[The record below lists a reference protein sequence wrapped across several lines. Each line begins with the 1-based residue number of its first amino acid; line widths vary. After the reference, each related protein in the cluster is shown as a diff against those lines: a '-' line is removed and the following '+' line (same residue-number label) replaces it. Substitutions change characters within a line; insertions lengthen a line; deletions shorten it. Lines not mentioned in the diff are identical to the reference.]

1 MRKTVRIIQSKTG
14 AFQIR
19 GKHGGTIFSGL
30 EEECFEF
37 IWNNFRANYEDHV
50 AMLPVQH
57 VASEEELL
65 EMTRLVRVLRDARG
79 VYRTHRRPSGGQ
91 IGMGKSIDETLQ
103 NTYKK
108 LRQKGENWRQV
119 AFLTPASQQQAAD
132 ASGTMTI
139 VDLPDTDEEMDPP
152 DSPLD
157 GASDNLELQYGSD
170 EEESKHDNSDGEQE
184 NIDMDQVDMDEGIDG
199 GDAQG
204 QVEQQGDIQVVAQ
217 IDEELPIR
225 GMNND
230 VNDGNIQIIRTKRY
244 KKYVYIVRNAL
255 GEIVPFKT
263 KQEALNY
270 ANQVQQA

>member
-1 MRKTVRIIQSKTG
+1 
-14 AFQIR
+14 
-19 GKHGGTIFSGL
+19 
-30 EEECFEF
+30 
-37 IWNNFRANYEDHV
+37 
-50 AMLPVQH
+50 MLPVQH
-57 VASEEELL
+57 VASEVELL

-79 VYRTHRRPSGGQ
+79 VYRTHRRQSGGQ

-119 AFLTPASQQQAAD
+119 AFLKPASQQQAAD
-132 ASGTMTI
+132 ASWTMTI

-157 GASDNLELQYGSD
+157 DVDMIHVSPNNSDNT
-170 EEESKHDNSDGEQE
+170 ESKKILIWIKALMLMPASQGEGEQ
-184 NIDMDQVDMDEGIDG
+184 QVDMDEGIDG
-199 GDAQG
+199 GEAQG
-204 QVEQQGDIQVVAQ
+204 QVEQQGDIQVIAQ
-217 IDEELPIR
+217 IDEELSIR

-230 VNDGNIQIIRTKRY
+230 VNDGYIQIIRTKRY
-244 KKYVYIVRNAL
+244 KKCIYVVRNAL

>member
-1 MRKTVRIIQSKTG
+1 MRKTVRIIQSKKG

-30 EEECFEF
+30 EEECFEY

-132 ASGTMTI
+132 ASGTMAI

-152 DSPLD
+152 DSPL
-157 GASDNLELQYGSD
+157 SD

-184 NIDMDQVDMDEGIDG
+184 NIDMDQGIDADASQGEGEQQVDMDEGIDG
-199 GDAQG
+199 EDAQG

-217 IDEELPIR
+217 IDEELP
-225 GMNND
+225 
-230 VNDGNIQIIRTKRY
+230 
-244 KKYVYIVRNAL
+244 
-255 GEIVPFKT
+255 
-263 KQEALNY
+263 
-270 ANQVQQA
+270 